1 MKELKI
7 IGRLEHVDFPE
18 LGINGFNAKIDTG
31 AYTSILHCSE
41 ILVENDKVKFI
52 VLDDE
57 HPSFEGKWFCLPIEK
72 YTVVKSSN
80 GYKEERVVVK
90 TTIILLGEEFDV
102 FLTLTNRKDMKY
114 PVLLGR
120 KFLKDKY
127 IVNVSLKHQ

>member
-1 MKELKI
+1 LKELKI

-31 AYTSILHCSE
+31 AYTSSLHCSE
-41 ILVENDKVKFI
+41 ILVEKDKVKFI

-90 TTIILLGEEFDV
+90 TTILLLGEEFDV

>member
-31 AYTSILHCSE
+31 AYTSSLHCSE
-41 ILVENDKVKFI
+41 ILVEKDKVKFI

-90 TTIILLGEEFDV
+90 TKILLLGEEYDV